1 MFPLGSPLLPGAVL
15 PLHVFELRYRMM
27 MDDVVHTDPAEF
39 GVVLIERG
47 HEVGGGDVRSIVG
60 TVAHVARHDEL
71 EDGRRAVIAV
81 GVRRIR
87 IEQWLPDD
95 PYPVALVS
103 DWPDDPVEG
112 GVGDERVATERLRGA
127 VDRFLA
133 VVRRL
138 DEHTP
143 EVDPRSDVE
152 SLDDYS
158 YRVAITLPL
167 GAADRQRV
175 LESSDAIERSSR
187 VTTAVEDLE
196 ALVRFR
202 LGLGD
207 SPG

>member
-15 PLHVFELRYRMM
+15 PLHVFELRYRIM
-27 MDDVVHTDPAEF
+27 MDDVVHADPAEF

-47 HEVGGGDVRSIVG
+47 HEVGGGDVRSMVG
-60 TVAHVARHDEL
+60 TTAHVARHEEL

-81 GVRRIR
+81 GVGRIR
-87 IEQWLPDD
+87 IEEWLPDD

-103 DWPDDPVEG
+103 DWPDELVAD
-112 GVGDERVATERLRGA
+112 GVGDDRVATERLRGA
-127 VDRFLA
+127 VDRFLT

-138 DEHTP
+138 DERTP
-143 EVDPRSDVE
+143 DVEPRSSVE
-152 SLDDYS
+152 TLDDYS

-175 LESSDAIERSSR
+175 LESTDAIERSSR
-187 VTTAVEDLE
+187 VATAVEDLE

-202 LGLGD
+202 LGHSD